1 MDDDKE
7 NIILLEPA
15 AVTRPVKAVSK
26 TPNPKKD
33 RQDVILKD

>member
-1 MDDDKE
+1 MDDDEE

-15 AVTRPVKAVSK
+15 AVTMPVKAVSK

-33 RQDVILKD
+33 CQDAIL